1 MEPPWK
7 KTRRLSARLTF
18 DRVMGVGPLKIS
30 DRDPQMDKIDYDET
44 VELHGNADTNPQ
56 MEFSQTS
63 DVVLLDT
70 PRMVDAVRTIM
81 KEWVPIRQAGARIR
95 RFDGET
101 YDIEDIERIYQR
113 ADFPS

>member
-1 MEPPWK
+1 MSFGP
-7 KTRRLSARLTF
+7 ARF
-18 DRVMGVGPLKIS
+18 RQSDGRPLKIS
-30 DRDPQMDKIDYDET
+30 GRDTQMDKIDYDET

-56 MEFSQTS
+56 IEFSQTS

-81 KEWVPIRQAGARIR
+81 KEWVPVRQAGTMIR

-101 YDIEDIERIYQR
+101 YDIEDIEKIYQR
-113 ADFPS
+113 ADFPSS